1 MNVTKI
7 ASAYGKDTNPQKL
20 INSSTIRYIDPNK
33 NRTDSWLTA
42 NGLQFPR
49 PSSSVNSVDNTIP
62 HKAQSVNTSI
72 PDKSG
77 DDIRTLSMSGDLSGE
92 TNESVAP
99 RREIARLKR
108 TVQKQT
114 DEIKR
119 LKNEWT
125 VIKPPNVNRKD
136 TLRKNTKLT
145 ERMGD

>member
-1 MNVTKI
+1 
-7 ASAYGKDTNPQKL
+7 
-20 INSSTIRYIDPNK
+20 
-33 NRTDSWLTA
+33 
-42 NGLQFPR
+42 
-49 PSSSVNSVDNTIP
+49 
-62 HKAQSVNTSI
+62 
-72 PDKSG
+72 
-77 DDIRTLSMSGDLSGE
+77 MSGDLSGE
-92 TNESVAP
+92 TNESLAP